1 VINRITGEPAAATG
15 GSAIEA
21 LKIAGHSD
29 VDMTADYTF
38 VDIERQQQLT
48 RAIQDRLAKASKDKP
63 VIPKAQ
69 PTPEVPPTA
78 PATSA
83 NPPLQQM
90 PTASRLIQ

>member
-1 VINRITGEPAAATG
+1 VG

-21 LKIAGHSD
+21 SKIAGHAD
-29 VDMTADYTF
+29 VDRTADYTF

-63 VIPKAQ
+63 ATPQEQ
-69 PTPEVPPTA
+69 PAPEAPPTA
-78 PATSA
+78 APAASA